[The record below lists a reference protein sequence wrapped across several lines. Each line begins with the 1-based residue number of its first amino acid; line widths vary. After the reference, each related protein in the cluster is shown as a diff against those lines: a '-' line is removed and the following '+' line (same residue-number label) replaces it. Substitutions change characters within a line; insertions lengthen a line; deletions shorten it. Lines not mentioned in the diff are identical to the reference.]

1 MKDIPIYV
9 KPQFS
14 SSGGNCRMNVFAG
27 IRNDPGRA
35 IESVVIEFDLPP
47 HIAVNE
53 LTCNLGTV
61 NILVNKVIPSN
72 GNYDF

>member
-1 MKDIPIYV
+1 
-9 KPQFS
+9 
-14 SSGGNCRMNVFAG
+14 MNVFAG